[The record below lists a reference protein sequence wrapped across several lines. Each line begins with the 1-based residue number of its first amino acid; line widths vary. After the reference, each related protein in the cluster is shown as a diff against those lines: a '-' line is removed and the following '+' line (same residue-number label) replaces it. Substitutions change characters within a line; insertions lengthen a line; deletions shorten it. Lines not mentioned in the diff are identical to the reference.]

1 MTTGT
6 QRCVSCGAVD
16 SITPTTPSRTITYR
30 SVPLT
35 LPPLNL
41 PECGSCHDMQ
51 LDAAQSDIY
60 SAAIDAAYA
69 AAQQQQQQF
78 RGLGALRRERLTE
91 ARAAKIAS
99 DVQRELSWL
108 SWLSVLS
115 PSSQALFF
123 TEVAEAEARG
133 ESLLVLIQQWRNTAT
148 AVAAG
153 IDLVTPLDPD
163 ALEDG

>member
-1 MTTGT
+1 MTKG
-6 QRCVSCGAVD
+6 
-16 SITPTTPSRTITYR
+16 PTK
-30 SVPLT
+30 V
-35 LPPLNL
+35 
-41 PECGSCHDMQ
+41 G
-51 LDAAQSDIY
+51 
-60 SAAIDAAYA
+60 
-69 AAQQQQQQF
+69 QQQF
-78 RGLGALRRERLTE
+78 RGIGALRRERLTE

-133 ESLLVLIQQWRNTAT
+133 ESVDVLIQQWRNTAS

-153 IDLVTPLDPD
+153 IDLVTPIDPD
-163 ALEDG
+163 AEEP

>member
-30 SVPLT
+30 SVTLT

-69 AAQQQQQQF
+69 AQQQF

-133 ESLLVLIQQWRNTAT
+133 ESLLVLIQQWRNTAS

-163 ALEDG
+163 AP